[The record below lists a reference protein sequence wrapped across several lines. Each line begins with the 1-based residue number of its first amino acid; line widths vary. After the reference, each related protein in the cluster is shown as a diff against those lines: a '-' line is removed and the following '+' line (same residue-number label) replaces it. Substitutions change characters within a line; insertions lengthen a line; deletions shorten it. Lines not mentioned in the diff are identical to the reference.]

1 MPHRDPT
8 PGLEATVA
16 QLEQAVRNLEARQRR
31 SRLLGRVLVVAA
43 FVVVA
48 AFLGLGAG
56 YAGYRKGLH
65 RLARAPIAAGGPTCG
80 PDADRALLLVHDG
93 SCFDFVPLTDGNPP
107 WERKRRR

>member
-16 QLEQAVRNLEARQRR
+16 GLEDAVRELALRQRR
-31 SRLLGRVLVVAA
+31 SRLVARVVVGAA

-48 AFLGLGAG
+48 GLLGLGMG

-65 RLARAPIAAGGPTCG
+65 RLARAPLAADGTRCG
-80 PDADRALLLVHDG
+80 PDADHALLLVHDG
-93 SCFDFVPLTDGNPP
+93 SCFDFVPLTDGDPP
-107 WERKRRR
+107 WEKKRR